1 MILLCYVEPFRRA
14 SQLGQYNT
22 CRFIQY
28 KFVSRI
34 VESLQDVERRLF
46 IRIRRLKHVRS
57 RCGASDYG
65 SYLTVGRGVLLTVS
79 I

>member
-1 MILLCYVEPFRRA
+1 MILLCYVEPFQRT
-14 SQLGQYNT
+14 SQLGQNNT

-28 KFVSRI
+28 KFVSKK

-46 IRIRRLKHVRS
+46 IRIRQLKHVRH
-57 RCGASDYG
+57 RCGAPDYG
-65 SYLTVGRGVLLTVS
+65 SYLTVGRGLILTVS